1 MHVAALWATPPWK
14 PRPEVDLQAQ
24 GQCGQEGVEV
34 AVGWSEGREGGTGAS
49 GRQVIGRS
57 E

>member
-24 GQCGQEGVEV
+24 GQCGREGVEV
-34 AVGWSEGREGGTGAS
+34 AMGWSEGREGGTGAS